1 MEKNIEKKQSL
12 FHTKDEHIINT
23 RKIKTCDKSHRNRN
37 VINNNSKETDV
48 KIVTYRQFERKINGK
63 KVLVEYPDEPDYDE
77 NEEII
82 KEVKLILS
90 NLLQEQIAKAV

>member
-1 MEKNIEKKQSL
+1 MKKDIYNNPSL
-12 FHTKDEHIINT
+12 FHTKEELIICT

-37 VINNNSKETDV
+37 VINNNSMETDM

-77 NEEII
+77 NEKII
-82 KEVKLILS
+82 REVKLILS
-90 NLLQEQIAKAV
+90 NLLQEQIAKVV

>member
-1 MEKNIEKKQSL
+1 M
-12 FHTKDEHIINT
+12 
-23 RKIKTCDKSHRNRN
+23 
-37 VINNNSKETDV
+37 

-82 KEVKLILS
+82 REVKLILS